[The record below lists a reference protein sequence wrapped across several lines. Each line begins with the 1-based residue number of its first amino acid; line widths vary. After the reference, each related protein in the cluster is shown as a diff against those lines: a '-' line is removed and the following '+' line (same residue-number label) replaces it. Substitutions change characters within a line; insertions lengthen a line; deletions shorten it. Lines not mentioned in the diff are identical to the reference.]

1 MVILEVKIIGPPVR
15 LTIHLCLDQE
25 IMCKQKIQ
33 YVIRLA
39 LPCMPILSGSLQGD
53 KTLHFVLIAGE
64 PLKEPVVQ
72 HGEC

>member
-1 MVILEVKIIGPPVR
+1 
-15 LTIHLCLDQE
+15 
-25 IMCKQKIQ
+25 MCKQKIQ

-39 LPCMPILSGSLQGD
+39 LPCMSILSGSLQGD